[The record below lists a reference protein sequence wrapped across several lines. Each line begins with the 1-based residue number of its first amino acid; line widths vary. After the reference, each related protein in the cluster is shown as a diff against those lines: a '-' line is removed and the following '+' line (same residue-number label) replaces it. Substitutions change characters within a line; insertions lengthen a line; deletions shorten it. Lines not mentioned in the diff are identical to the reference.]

1 MNKTLLLVKI
11 SLRESLDTRQLKDN
25 KKKVMSFGVFVGLM
39 GILFLAI
46 ATLYSV
52 IYAFLFRQIGVNLI
66 YEIAVMG
73 GIASMLILTTSVT
86 RAKGIFISKDYEM
99 LRAMP
104 FTREQIVASKLISMY
119 LVELLYAAIIMI
131 PCCIVCSIIGNNPI
145 YAILMIPVTLLLP
158 GLPVVIGC
166 LLGLFV
172 ALVADRSKFG
182 NVISILF
189 YAAFFVVVMLFSYSM
204 NGMEGGDM
212 GGLLALTYLNPTLLL
227 VVKGVEGNFLWFI
240 AYVAV
245 NLIALAISTWILAGL
260 FDMVYAVVSSAKGG
274 TKYKAKA
281 LKQKGMFSTLFKNEA
296 KRYFSSKLYCINT
309 MSSGLCAVLLSVMV
323 PFSLRSVFESDPEF
337 MAILPDY
344 MYLGALLI
352 QFGIGIATPASVSIS
367 MEGSMFWLTK
377 TLPIDRKKLVKAK
390 IWFSVLVLGVFSL
403 IASVVLVVTMK
414 ASLLS
419 AIALILAPLFFVLG
433 ASSLG
438 LLLNASF
445 YKLRW
450 KNEAEVVKNSASV
463 IVSMLA
469 DFGITIL
476 MIGVGVASAFLPQP
490 FGAILLTAT
499 CALFGFV
506 LYAITVSVAD
516 DKIGKIEDF

>member
-1 MNKTLLLVKI
+1 M
-11 SLRESLDTRQLKDN
+11 
-25 KKKVMSFGVFVGLM
+25 
-39 GILFLAI
+39 
-46 ATLYSV
+46 
-52 IYAFLFRQIGVNLI
+52 
-66 YEIAVMG
+66 
-73 GIASMLILTTSVT
+73 
-86 RAKGIFISKDYEM
+86 
-99 LRAMP
+99 
-104 FTREQIVASKLISMY
+104 
-119 LVELLYAAIIMI
+119 
-131 PCCIVCSIIGNNPI
+131 
-145 YAILMIPVTLLLP
+145 
-158 GLPVVIGC
+158 
-166 LLGLFV
+166 
-172 ALVADRSKFG
+172 
-182 NVISILF
+182 
-189 YAAFFVVVMLFSYSM
+189 
-204 NGMEGGDM
+204 
-212 GGLLALTYLNPTLLL
+212 
-227 VVKGVEGNFLWFI
+227 
-240 AYVAV
+240 
-245 NLIALAISTWILAGL
+245 
-260 FDMVYAVVSSAKGG
+260 
-274 TKYKAKA
+274 
-281 LKQKGMFSTLFKNEA
+281 
-296 KRYFSSKLYCINT
+296 
-309 MSSGLCAVLLSVMV
+309 
-323 PFSLRSVFESDPEF
+323 
-337 MAILPDY
+337 
-344 MYLGALLI
+344 
-352 QFGIGIATPASVSIS
+352 
-367 MEGSMFWLTK
+367 
-377 TLPIDRKKLVKAK
+377 KAK